1 MNRLQRT
8 VMTVGGFLFAL
19 ILMCSAVT
27 IAGQLQDRMKARVP
41 DIVALK
47 SKGVIGENHQGYLE
61 FVGQSREGADIVAAE
76 NADRKTLYTAV
87 AQKTGASVEQVA
99 SRAALKWKQNLG
111 PGEFFKN
118 PDGQW
123 IQK

>member
-1 MNRLQRT
+1 ME
-8 VMTVGGFLFAL
+8 
-19 ILMCSAVT
+19 IH
-27 IAGQLQDRMKARVP
+27 
-41 DIVALK
+41 
-47 SKGVIGENHQGYLE
+47 EGYLE
-61 FVGQSREGADIVAAE
+61 FVGRSREGADIVAAE

-111 PGEFFKN
+111 PGEYFKN

>member
-1 MNRLQRT
+1 MNRAQRT
-8 VMTVGGFLFAL
+8 VMTVGGFLLAL
-19 ILMCSAVT
+19 ILMCSAVAF
-27 IAGQLQDRMKARVP
+27 AGQLQDRMKARVP

-47 SKGVIGENHQGYLE
+47 AKGVIGENYQGYLE
-61 FVGQSREGADIVAAE
+61 FVGQSREGADIVEAE

-99 SRAALKWKQNLG
+99 SRAALKWKENLG